1 MGHST
6 VVSGS
11 QICVMEGRRQGSR
24 QEEGLVLPPLS
35 MCKYACVHSAQEV
48 IWGRAASRA
57 MRTFPACFLTS
68 TPPHTST
75 ASAVGLP
82 RQLSQERA
90 EGKLA
95 SCIPFLLI

>member
-1 MGHST
+1 MT
-6 VVSGS
+6 VN
-11 QICVMEGRRQGSR
+11 SR
-24 QEEGLVLPPLS
+24 QEEGLVLQPLS
-35 MCKYACVHSAQEV
+35 MCRYACVHSAQEV

-68 TPPHTST
+68 HPHTST

-82 RQLSQERA
+82 RQLSQQRA

>member
-1 MGHST
+1 MT
-6 VVSGS
+6 VD
-11 QICVMEGRRQGSR
+11 SR
-24 QEEGLVLPPLS
+24 QEEELVLQPLS

-68 TPPHTST
+68 TPPHTSM

-82 RQLSQERA
+82 RQLSRERA

-95 SCIPFLLI
+95 SCIPFFTDLILTLQSHELICKV